1 VRPVV
6 EMMLICKQA
15 GAFFIMSL
23 ILMSETSATVI
34 LERKAKRLRAETGND
49 KLVSK
54 LDIGLTPTELFK
66 RSIVRPTKMLF
77 CSTICFSISLY
88 VAITYAY
95 LYILFTTF
103 TVVFRDQY
111 GWRGGIVGLSFLG

>member
-1 VRPVV
+1 
-6 EMMLICKQA
+6 
-15 GAFFIMSL
+15 
-23 ILMSETSATVI
+23 

-49 KLVSK
+49 QLVSK
-54 LDIGLTPTELFK
+54 LDNGLTPTQLFK
-66 RSIVRPTKMLF
+66 FSIIRPAKMLF
-77 CSTICFSISLY
+77 CSTICFAISLY

-111 GWRGGIVGLSFLG
+111 GWRGGILGLSFLG